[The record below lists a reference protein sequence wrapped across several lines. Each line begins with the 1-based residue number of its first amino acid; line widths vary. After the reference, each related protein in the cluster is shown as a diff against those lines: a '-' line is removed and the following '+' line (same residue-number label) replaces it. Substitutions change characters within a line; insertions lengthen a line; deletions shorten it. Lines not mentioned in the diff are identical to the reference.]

1 MLTSNNVILQMFQ
14 RLIKCSK
21 YICYKASNCPAK
33 VKIEHQEDTCRGT
46 HLENH
51 MNWSFELRIMYE
63 TLSSYVCLH
72 VVYADIALTTCSSW
86 SSHELTSSQKPSTGM
101 YVSYCKYGTGVLS
114 CCGLLRQH
122 WRLLHT
128 QNSPEYL
135 QTCNLFGCR
144 PHSKVIWSAF
154 RR

>member
-1 MLTSNNVILQMFQ
+1 MLTSNNVILQMFH

-33 VKIEHQEDTCRGT
+33 VKIQHQEDTCRGT

-72 VVYADIALTTCSSW
+72 VVYADIALTACSSW

-101 YVSYCKYGTGVLS
+101 GQVYSLAVDYWDNSGAYYTLRTPLSICKLVICLVAGHTPKWFGALS
-114 CCGLLRQH
+114 EGKWFH
-122 WRLLHT
+122 K
-128 QNSPEYL
+128 
-135 QTCNLFGCR
+135 QT
-144 PHSKVIWSAF
+144 
-154 RR
+154 

>member
-1 MLTSNNVILQMFQ
+1 MLTSNNVILQMFH

-21 YICYKASNCPAK
+21 HICYKASNCPAK
-33 VKIEHQEDTCRGT
+33 FKIQHQEDSCRDT

-51 MNWSFELRIMYE
+51 MNWSFELRIMYK

-72 VVYADIALTTCSSW
+72 VVYADIALTACSSW
-86 SSHELTSSQKPSTGM
+86 PSHELTSSQKPSTGM
-101 YVSYCKYGTGVLS
+101 GQVYSLAVDY
-114 CCGLLRQH
+114 LRQQ
-122 WRLLHT
+122 WCLLHT